1 MEAGFFEKFKIRT
14 FQFQKNLKKII
25 QVNKDVMCMYVK
37 FEDEIP

>member
-1 MEAGFFEKFKIRT
+1 MEAGFFENFKIRI

-25 QVNKDVMCMYVK
+25 QVNKDAMCKYVK